1 MAEQKED
8 VWYFLNQPGMWTDL
22 VLETYLVQVVSP
34 SLVLRQR
41 QNLGYSLVYT
51 KRRKTGIGK

>member
-22 VLETYLVQVVSP
+22 VLETYLVQVVCP

-41 QNLGYSLVYT
+41 QNLG
-51 KRRKTGIGK
+51 